1 MRLRSKVSSCGSSST
16 KLINY
21 SLKSL
26 SHDDSC
32 KRLADLL
39 STILDCFDILLI
51 ENMPERHPWRRLF
64 LDKYASLDAAT
75 RGLKEDIPE
84 SLLISRSYV
93 LLIYLRIFVRRLHL
107 CLIPASPATTWPSIC
122 SELKQYL
129 RIHPAQSVQLCLYV
143 LLRHLPYYHPEKIA
157 RPLNEELN
165 TVTLCIETLPYSL
178 TGATI
183 PDPPPILGPLHM
195 LDRLDTQF
203 PGTRPSEQRESSSM
217 IFYLVSPYYIPT
229 GHPCWGRVLPIDPR
243 LLESALYG
251 KIG

>member
-1 MRLRSKVSSCGSSST
+1 MLLRSKVSSCGSSST

-26 SHDDSC
+26 LHDDSC

-75 RGLKEDIPE
+75 RGLKEDIPK
-84 SLLISRSYV
+84 SLLILRSYV

-129 RIHPAQSVQLCLYV
+129 RIRPAQSVQLCLYV
-143 LLRHLPYYHPEKIA
+143 LLRHLPHYHPEKIA
-157 RPLNEELN
+157 RPLNEELH
-165 TVTLCIETLPYSL
+165 TVTLCIQYVTRSL
-178 TGATI
+178 TGSTML
-183 PDPPPILGPLHM
+183 DPLPM
-195 LDRLDTQF
+195 LDRLDTHF
-203 PGTRPSEQRESSSM
+203 SETRPYEQRESSSM